1 MKIRLLKRAFIRPS
15 FFVPKYTI
23 CIIALC
29 LALPINSKAQHSEYI
44 TSLIN
49 RATEQES
56 SQKEKWHKLL
66 HYKKNKT
73 NVKSEIISPDFFL
86 DENGRINSQAELIA
100 TIKYLFDTKNDQQN
114 ICRFPARFRWL
125 KKELNIN
132 KSTHYNL
139 DNCEEYN
146 EWAKNGDIKSV
157 SLVFASG
164 HLSNPA
170 SFYGHIL
177 LKFNT
182 DADNDNNLL
191 DSSLNYGAI
200 TPENENPIIYIIKGL
215 AGGYESAF
223 TNQIFYRHN
232 HKYAENELRDLWSYQ
247 LNLSDEQIQ
256 QLTDHS
262 WELLGKNFTYYFL
275 KQNCGYRMAE
285 LLNLVIDER
294 LLPQMKQ
301 WAMPSDI
308 LQKITNINN
317 GDKPLIKNIK
327 RIKSRQNDFREKF
340 VELSIIE
347 RKTVEE
353 FISINSAENIFHI
366 DQLSDQE
373 NKRIIDTLFD
383 YYAFILTK
391 DNVDKADI
399 ELRRQSLIIDRLQ
412 LDTKKVLWANNLTVH
427 SPDESQNS
435 TMIQLSPVY
444 NDRLGEGI
452 DLRFRAAYYDYL
464 SVNNGRAPFT
474 QMSMLDISTTYQ
486 ENKLRLKELNLLNIE
501 TLNISPTGLSE
512 DTDYAWKVK
521 TGAKNLNL
529 ECVGCLYTY
538 VLGGIGKGFSL
549 NNESAIYGMITS
561 EISAFGPESVQ
572 LKAGFTIGVI
582 TGYGDWWK
590 THIEAGLLESITSDH
605 QLNKFISWENRFLN
619 SKTHDIRLKITYNE
633 ATEIKFSTS
642 YYW

>member
-1 MKIRLLKRAFIRPS
+1 M
-15 FFVPKYTI
+15 
-23 CIIALC
+23 
-29 LALPINSKAQHSEYI
+29 AQHGDYI
-44 TSLIN
+44 PSLIN
-49 RATEQES
+49 LAIEREL
-56 SQKEKWHKLL
+56 SQKSKWHKLL
-66 HYKKNKT
+66 HYKKNTK

-86 DENGRINSQAELIA
+86 DENGRVNSQAELIA
-100 TIKYLFDTKNDQQN
+100 TIKYLFDTNNDQQN
-114 ICRFPARFRWL
+114 ICRFPARFKWL
-125 KKELNIN
+125 KKELNIDDLAHF
-132 KSTHYNL
+132 SF
-139 DNCEEYN
+139 DNCKEYN
-146 EWAKNGDIKSV
+146 EWTKNGDIKSI
-157 SLVFASG
+157 SIVFASG

-182 DADNDNNLL
+182 DADNDDNLL

-200 TPENENPIIYIIKGL
+200 TPENENPIVYIIKGL

-247 LNLSDEQIQ
+247 LNLSDEQVE

-285 LLNLVIDER
+285 LLNLVIDDR
-294 LLPQMKQ
+294 LLPRMKQ
-301 WAMPSDI
+301 WAMPSDM
-308 LQKITNINN
+308 LQKITDINN
-317 GDKPLIKNIK
+317 GEKPLIKNIK
-327 RIKSRQNDFREKF
+327 RIKSRQNAFREKF
-340 VELSIIE
+340 VELSRTE
-347 RKTVEE
+347 RNIVEE
-353 FISINSAENIFHI
+353 FISIKSAENIFHI
-366 DQLSDQE
+366 NKLSDQE

-391 DNVDKADI
+391 DNVDKVDI
-399 ELRRQSLIIDRLQ
+399 EFRRQSLIIDRLQ
-412 LDTKKVLWANNLTVH
+412 LDTKKVIWANNAVVH
-427 SPDESQNS
+427 SPDKSQYS
-435 TMIQLSPVY
+435 SMLQLSPVY
-444 NDRLGEGI
+444 NNRLGEAV

-474 QMSMLDISTTYQ
+474 QMSMLDITTTYQ
-486 ENKLRLKELNLLNIE
+486 ENKLRLKELDLLNIE

-529 ECVGCLYTY
+529 ECGGCLHTY

-549 NNESAIYGMITS
+549 YNESAIYGMITS

-572 LKAGFTIGVI
+572 LKSGFTIGLI
-582 TGYGDWWK
+582 AGYGDWWK
-590 THIEAGLLESITSDH
+590 THFEVGILESITSDH
-605 QLNKFISWENRFLN
+605 KLNKFVSWENRFLN
-619 SKTHDIRLKITYNE
+619 SQTYDIRLKISYNE